1 MEKVSTHILDTAH
14 GKPAQGVRV
23 QLLNEQNEILTDT
36 LTNDDGRCDEPL
48 ITNPS
53 PGSFRLRF
61 HIGDYF
67 RSLGVDSPFLE
78 IVPVD
83 FQVAAGQ
90 SYHIPL
96 LCSPFAY
103 STYRGS

>member
-1 MEKVSTHILDTAH
+1 MNKVSTHVLDTAH
-14 GKPAQGVRV
+14 GKPAAGVRI
-23 QLLNEQNEILTDT
+23 QLFDEGSNLLIDT
-36 LTNDDGRCDEPL
+36 QSNDDGRCDEPL
-48 ITNPS
+48 LTDP
-53 PGSFRLRF
+53 PAGSYRLLF
-61 HIGDYF
+61 AIGDYF

-78 IVPVD
+78 TVQVD
-83 FQVAAGQ
+83 FKTEANQ

>member
-23 QLLNEQNEILTDT
+23 QLLDNENRTLTDT
-36 LTNDDGRCDEPL
+36 LTNSDGRCDEPL
-48 ITNPS
+48 ITSPP
-53 PGSFRLRF
+53 PGSYRLLF
-61 HIGDYF
+61 SIGDYF
-67 RSLGVDSPFLE
+67 RSLGVESPFLE
-78 IVPVD
+78 VVSVD
-83 FQVAAGQ
+83 FKVALGE